1 MEIYTIGFT
10 QKTAQEFFQILREN
24 GVECVVDIRLRPT
37 SQLSAFAKQ
46 DDLEYFLEEING
58 CDYVHLPQ
66 LAPTKE
72 ILSAY
77 RKDKNWSKYERHY
90 LKLLEERNIIEDEDL
105 QILREKN
112 CCLLCSEPTA
122 EKCHRRVLAEFLAD
136 HWDNVNIF
144 HI

>member
-24 GVECVVDIRLRPT
+24 GIECVADIRLRPT

-58 CDYVHLPQ
+58 CDYVYLPQ

-90 LKLLEERNIIEDEDL
+90 LKLLEERNILEDEDI
-105 QILREKN
+105 QILREKK

-122 EKCHRRVLAEFLAD
+122 EK
-136 HWDNVNIF
+136 
-144 HI
+144 